1 MAKENIFNQNRFA
14 LEIGPKASLLIIN
27 YLLIILICSW

>member
-1 MAKENIFNQNRFA
+1 MAKENIFNQNRFD

-27 YLLIILICSW
+27 YLLIIFICSW